1 MIHQYDI
8 AIPGGP
14 RTSLSM
20 GERRLLLATLR
31 DALGTLLGDR
41 YGGRHAKHQR
51 EDLDWLTSDDESD
64 PFTYVRICG
73 ALGID
78 AGWLRNRVLAARAA
92 RSDRPRLVV
101 APVETVD
108 DWTPLHAQGGWS

>member
-1 MIHQYDI
+1 MIDQYDI

-31 DALGTLLGDR
+31 D
-41 YGGRHAKHQR
+41 
-51 EDLDWLTSDDESD
+51 
-64 PFTYVRICG
+64 